1 MFYTT
6 NYLRNMTNLVRNNF
20 FINKDVIFFCPHDA
34 IKVGWFPHTLNYM
47 LIVEIW
53 SPWLILRQLAQLF
66 YLCIVAVTKISRNM
80 MDDHCKRAL
89 LEVSLQWSRNFQ
101 ILFFC
106 LGTLVTSVT
115 NGKEVLSIKPYNLLF
130 IIQNGVEKIVRG
142 GSAIFTESRNQ
153 ILLHSLRIF
162 LIQNFEDIAMK
173 IHAVVAKA
181 NPLCLYEIYEMFAI
195 KNTVERNSKM

>member
-1 MFYTT
+1 M
-6 NYLRNMTNLVRNNF
+6 
-20 FINKDVIFFCPHDA
+20 
-34 IKVGWFPHTLNYM
+34 
-47 LIVEIW
+47 
-53 SPWLILRQLAQLF
+53 
-66 YLCIVAVTKISRNM
+66 
-80 MDDHCKRAL
+80 
-89 LEVSLQWSRNFQ
+89 
-101 ILFFC
+101 
-106 LGTLVTSVT
+106 
-115 NGKEVLSIKPYNLLF
+115 
-130 IIQNGVEKIVRG
+130 RG